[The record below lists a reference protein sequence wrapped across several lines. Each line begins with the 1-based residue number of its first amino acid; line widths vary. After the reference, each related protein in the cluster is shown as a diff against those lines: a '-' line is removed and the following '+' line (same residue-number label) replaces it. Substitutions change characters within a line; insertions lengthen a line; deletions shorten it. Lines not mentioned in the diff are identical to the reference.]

1 MANAVQVAAGS
12 GGGISAAGGSLP
24 LFNARTADLAL
35 DHTFT
40 GYSDTLSAPSAAIT
54 GAGDDRGILRITV
67 EGETVLVVVDPDPAT
82 ATKNIRCPAGVHF
95 TPYKPGDKVAVKL
108 A

>member
-1 MANAVQVAAGS
+1 MANAVQVVAGV
-12 GGGISAAGGSLP
+12 GGGISAAGGNLP
-24 LFNARTADLAL
+24 LFNARATDLAL

-40 GYSDTLSAPSAAIT
+40 GYSGTLSAPSAAIA
-54 GAGDDRGILRITV
+54 GATDDRGILRITV
-67 EGETVLVVVDPDPAT
+67 EGETVLVVIDPDPAS
-82 ATKNIRCPAGVHF
+82 ATKSVRCPAGVHF